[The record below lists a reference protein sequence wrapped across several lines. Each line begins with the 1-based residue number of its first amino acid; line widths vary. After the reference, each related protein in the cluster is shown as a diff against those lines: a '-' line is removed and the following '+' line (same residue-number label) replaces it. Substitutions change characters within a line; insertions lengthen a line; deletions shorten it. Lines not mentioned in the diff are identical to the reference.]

1 MQPVPPGGDTRRSRW
16 ACPRGQSGRNGRG
29 MQPKGWPKRSAEICA
44 PMNEKASL
52 MARPMRTPTCTSLT
66 VDGAA
71 RCRSPVLAHVL
82 QDVLPIG
89 WVPHGVACN
98 HEVGSAS
105 GNHHARVHIARRRR
119 RVHHGG
125 IILRDG
131 PECHGV
137 KGDAASPSC
146 TYTPRFSLHEQMI
159 KGKNSFQTG
168 YGQHI
173 IEAREGCL
181 VFLRDIERRCGDARR

>member
-1 MQPVPPGGDTRRSRW
+1 
-16 ACPRGQSGRNGRG
+16 
-29 MQPKGWPKRSAEICA
+29 MQPKGLPKRSAEICA
-44 PMNEKASL
+44 AINEKGLADGE
-52 MARPMRTPTCTSLT
+52 ADADATCTSLT

-98 HEVGSAS
+98 HVVGSAS
-105 GNHHARVHIARRRR
+105 SDHHARVHIARRRR
-119 RVHHGG
+119 RVHLGA

-137 KGDAASPSC
+137 KGDAVSPSC
-146 TYTPRFSLHEQMI
+146 T
-159 KGKNSFQTG
+159 
-168 YGQHI
+168 
-173 IEAREGCL
+173 
-181 VFLRDIERRCGDARR
+181 